1 MTTLWQ
7 SWAPIFNW
15 QHLPDIPKDGIDFAE
30 CVRLELLPEW
40 VRSEE
45 ATKHLHAS
53 QRSEIKR
60 YINYGFRLDYEATSL
75 GEPDPDYKGD
85 EPRSKQD
92 RAVELFN
99 LANLALWVANPTPIR
114 LPTYFHFD
122 MPNDPRSGVTS

>member
-7 SWAPIFNW
+7 SWAPIFNLE
-15 QHLPDIPKDGIDFAE
+15 HFSDIPKDGIDFAE

-60 YINYGFRLDYEATSL
+60 YVNYGFRLEYKAASL
-75 GEPDPDYKGD
+75 GEPDPDYKGE

-99 LANLALWVANPTPIR
+99 LANLAGSLDRKPHPYQI
-114 LPTYFHFD
+114 TYLFSL
-122 MPNDPRSGVTS
+122 RYTK